1 MAILMTETAILIL
14 NITHVKIILCP
25 TIEAEKLF
33 LLIFLLFVRV
43 VGHIAS
49 LVSRVS
55 APVSD
60 KYLHCLGRRQS
71 ETQYLVILQNYFLVE
86 KSSS

>member
-14 NITHVKIILCP
+14 YITHVKIILCP
-25 TIEAEKLF
+25 TIKAE
-33 LLIFLLFVRV
+33 LIFLLFVRV

-71 ETQYLVILQNYFLVE
+71 GTQYLVILQNYFLVA